1 MRTKMRSILALSWA
15 ACLVI
20 TVAFALPN
28 FANAANAGGPCINP
42 NADFYV
48 APNGNDSW
56 PGTMA
61 QPFQTLNRARI
72 AVQTLKSEV
81 SGRTITVLLR
91 NGTYY
96 LPSTWTF
103 TSADSGTASTP
114 ILYANCPD
122 ETPVISGGQLLTGF
136 TTTSQGHWQKTLP
149 AGTYFTQ
156 LWVNGSRRYV
166 PRTTPGG
173 YLYIT
178 GEYSTTGST
187 TTVNEFSYSTK
198 TANGV
203 PAKMANLGDVD
214 LIVFEAWDVPHMR
227 IASVN
232 TTTKRIV
239 TTSSLAH
246 DSFFHGFIPGHR
258 FLLANVKE
266 ALALNHPGDFYVDRP
281 TAVLTYI
288 PEAGENMG
296 TATVVAPHLQTIL
309 QANNLSYVTFQGLS
323 FEHSDWQVPKGGFGS
338 GQGDLGATA
347 ALNLTNST
355 GVVFEADT
363 IEHTGGY
370 GINFQG
376 TGTAG
381 TGLPYLVQFN
391 DGLLT
396 DLGAGGIRVGG
407 QATCSGSGAHTNA
420 NVPQYFHIGDNLI
433 TGGGRV
439 AAMGWAVD
447 VGDAHHVVVEHNEI
461 SDFYSVGVGV
471 GFNWGYTCN
480 FAHNDWVQYN
490 HIHNIGQ
497 GVSSDLGAVYFLTG
511 VNSGNAI
518 QNNWVHDLVQDP
530 IGYGAWGLYL
540 DAGSSEVLVQNNLVY
555 RTTDASLHVNSWCTN
570 AGCTNLPPAGTTPN
584 TFKNNI
590 LAYGAMGAMDR
601 HNDTNFLSVVYENNI
616 FYYDKA
622 SPQYGYWYCEG
633 KTICTSYF
641 EFNNNLYYDKSVSG
655 GRPAQP
661 FFKTPKFTANG
672 GQQPPKTMLTFAQW
686 QAEGEDKQSLFAN
699 PMFNP
704 GVDNFTLNSN
714 SPAFSVGFVAFN
726 PNAAG
731 RLPGATLTAPAN
743 APGYPPQIPAI
754 TSF

>member
-1 MRTKMRSILALSWA
+1 MRTRMRSVLASSWA
-15 ACLVI
+15 ACLII
-20 TVAFALPN
+20 TAAITLPGFAQSTCPT
-28 FANAANAGGPCINP
+28 
-42 NADFYV
+42 ADFYV
-48 APNGNDSW
+48 APNGNDSS
-56 PGTMA
+56 PGTLL
-61 QPFQTLNRARI
+61 QPFKTVDHARV
-72 AVQTLKSEV
+72 AVENLKAHV
-81 SGRTITVLLR
+81 SGRTITVVIR

-103 TSADSGTASTP
+103 TDMDSGTPTTP
-114 ILYANCPD
+114 ILYTNCKN

-136 TTTSQGHWQKTLP
+136 TQTSQGYWQKDLP

-178 GEYSTTGST
+178 AEYSTTGST
-187 TTVNEFSYSTK
+187 TTVNEFSYTTK
-198 TANGV
+198 AANGV
-203 PAKMANLGDVD
+203 PAKMSNLGDVD

-227 IASVN
+227 ISSVN

-239 TTSSLAH
+239 TTSSLEKQ
-246 DSFFHGFIPGHR
+246 SFFHGFIPGHR

-266 ALALNHPGDFYVDRP
+266 ALNQPGEFYVDRP

-288 PEAGENMG
+288 PEKGESIS
-296 TATVVAPHLQTIL
+296 TATIVAPHLQTIL
-309 QANNLSYVTFQGLS
+309 QASNLSYVTFQGLT
-323 FEHSDWQVPKGGFGS
+323 FAHSDWQVPKGGYGS

-381 TGLPYLVQFN
+381 TTLPYLVQFQ
-391 DGLLT
+391 DGMLT

-407 QATCSGSGAHTNA
+407 EGNSVSATGRCSGSHTDA
-420 NVPQYFHIGDNLI
+420 NVPQHIYIGDNLI
-433 TGGGRV
+433 TGGGRI
-439 AAMGWAVD
+439 AAVGWAVD
-447 VGDAHHVVVEHNEI
+447 IGDAHHVVVEHNEI
-461 SDFYSVGVGV
+461 SDFYNVGVGV

-480 FAHNDWVQYN
+480 FAHNNWVQYN
-490 HIHNIGQ
+490 HIHNLGQ
-497 GVSSDLGAVYFLTG
+497 GVTSDLGAVYFLTG
-511 VNSGNAI
+511 LTAGNAI

-530 IGYGAWGLYL
+530 VGYGAWGLYL
-540 DAGSSEVLVQNNLVY
+540 DAGSSEVLIQNNLVY
-555 RTTDASLHVNSWCTN
+555 RTTDASLHVNQWDQT
-570 AGCTNLPPAGTTPN
+570 PAQEGVATPTPN

-601 HNDTNFLSVVYENNI
+601 HNDVNFLSVVYENNI
-616 FYYDKA
+616 FYFDKA

-641 EFNNNLYYDKSVSG
+641 DFNNNLYYDKSVSG

-672 GQQPPKTMLTFAQW
+672 GQQPPKTLLTFAQW

-699 PMFNP
+699 PLFANPTP
-704 GVDNFTLNSN
+704 GVDNFSLSSN
-714 SPAFSVGFVAFN
+714 SPAFSVGFVSFN
-726 PNAAG
+726 PASAG
-731 RLPGATLTAPAN
+731 RLPGATLTAPTN

-754 TSF
+754 MSF